1 MVESKAKRY
10 SNLSGIFFALAL
22 LCRIIN
28 TVKAHDTFSWTGILA
43 LILLALFAVSTFLR
57 NKEIAIIAAAINAF
71 QSLYYVI
78 FIFYFDAYSFLAFLA
93 DLSLAAVI
101 MLTMGNNRF
110 VRSIW
115 YISGVLELMVCFSW
129 VAPLDWFFKPYMWD
143 YIGEQITSYF
153 PNLMPVIAKMFG
165 YFCIGLWCKYEV
177 KWATE
182 KSTITVA
189 ASSGQVRN
197 ASPIIG
203 DADKLKTYKSLLDSG
218 AITQE
223 EFDEKKRQIL
233 GL

>member
-10 SNLSGIFFALAL
+10 SKLAGIFFALAL
-22 LCRIIN
+22 SCRIIN
-28 TVKAHDTFSWTGILA
+28 TVKAHDSFSWTGILG

-71 QSLYYVI
+71 QSLYYFI
-78 FIFYFDAYSFLAFLA
+78 FIFSFDAYSFLAFLA

-177 KWATE
+177 KCAAE
-182 KSTITVA
+182 KSPITVA
-189 ASSGQVRN
+189 ASSGQVRK
-197 ASPIIG
+197 ASPTIG